1 MAGWFD
7 INAGHDALG
16 IKLGMPVSPAGMGV
30 AVLPVWISVY
40 LLTIMLKQGKALNRH
55 EPWETDRKTW
65 QGFSPYI
72 ENIVSETVRKYNCNL
87 VLRVI
92 QQKSF

>member
-40 LLTIMLKQGKALNRH
+40 LLTLMLEQGEALDRHGKQTEKRGRDSHPTELL
-55 EPWETDRKTW
+55 
-65 QGFSPYI
+65 S
-72 ENIVSETVRKYNCNL
+72 
-87 VLRVI
+87 
-92 QQKSF
+92 